1 MTRYSQKSL
10 KTLKTGQ
17 DSPTTT
23 VRTPSGDL
31 KRHVKLHHALTI
43 RLLARAQLPK
53 PGSEDE
59 KTYAE
64 TAANRLATFTSP
76 EFTYDEA
83 LSRAIVLAGEC
94 DVKAHTLDGVEIA
107 GAEYVVEV
115 IKRIQESRASDTAGA
130 SAQ

>member
-10 KTLKTGQ
+10 TTRQ
-17 DSPTTT
+17 DSLTTT

-31 KRHVKLHHALTI
+31 KRHVRLYEALTI
-43 RLLARAQLPK
+43 RGLARTQLPK
-53 PGSEDE
+53 PGTDDE
-59 KTYAE
+59 KMYAE
-64 TAANRLATFTSP
+64 TAADRLATFTSR

-115 IKRIQESRASDTAGA
+115 LKRIQESRASDTAGD